1 MKKNLFFMGIAA
13 AAMLASCS
21 NDETMDMPQ
30 SKTKAISFTNA
41 FVNNGT
47 RSIVDPSFKKK
58 L

>member
-47 RSIVDPSFKKK
+47 RSIVDPSFKKET
-58 L
+58 